1 MTFEK
6 IDKYLKDNLTWNS
19 TDLFYKFCE
28 AKGIDDPE
36 SDVETDEEYAALE
49 NEFCEK
55 VTYTFLIRIIEAVT
69 KDGDR
74 RILQMMEREE

>member
-1 MTFEK
+1 MTTAK

-19 TDLFYKFCE
+19 TDLFYAFCE

-36 SDVETDEEYAALE
+36 NDVETDEEYAALE

-55 VTYTFLIRIIEAVT
+55 ITYTFLSRLTEAITQDVNE
-69 KDGDR
+69 
-74 RILQMMEREE
+74 RILYAMD